1 MRSGRPGAGVRQK
14 EIEQDISNTYHTP
27 IMFKAEVK
35 VMLRPAIL
43 DVQGKTVENSLHS
56 LGHANVGHVRI
67 GKHITLEIEA
77 ESLADAERIAREVS
91 QQVLSNP
98 IMEDFEVIVHESE
111 VEEA

>member
-1 MRSGRPGAGVRQK
+1 
-14 EIEQDISNTYHTP
+14 
-27 IMFKAEVK
+27 MFKAEVK
-35 VMLRPAIL
+35 VMLRSAIL

-56 LGHANVGHVRI
+56 LGYANVGHVRI

-77 ESLADAERIAREVS
+77 ESLQDAERIAREVS

-98 IMEDFEVIVHESE
+98 IMEDFEVLVHESA